1 MDTQLL
7 VGYELYTSYGYSK
20 IPEGEFPRYS
30 MKAQQVANYH
40 CSNRITLE
48 TITQTNQLGICELA
62 DFFFGKSQ
70 MKNGKALTGFK
81 NGEYSESYGDTDEKL
96 VEDETDIIAYY
107 FTSEQKYRGV

>member
-7 VGYELYTSYGYSK
+7 VSYEFYTSMGYK
-20 IPEGEFPRYS
+20 EIPEGEFPRYS
-30 MKAQQVANYH
+30 MKAQQSANYH
-40 CSNRITLE
+40 CSNRITSG

-62 DFFFGKSQ
+62 DFFYAKNQ
-70 MKNGKALTGFK
+70 TKNGKTLTGFK